1 MTDHWFGA
9 LLQAS
14 LKNWTKLSNFEVNSN
29 QLSGAVLPALPFRTM
44 ESCYLLNY
52 PILEKNTFQ
61 CPWPAGAT
69 AKCLKFAGTANGTLT
84 WQPITDADCTPQPGS
99 HQAILAKWPTGA

>member
-29 QLSGAVLPALPFRTM
+29 QLSGAVLPALPFRMM
-44 ESCYLLNY
+44 ESWLL
-52 PILEKNTFQ
+52 L
-61 CPWPAGAT
+61 
-69 AKCLKFAGTANGTLT
+69 
-84 WQPITDADCTPQPGS
+84 
-99 HQAILAKWPTGA
+99 PTTKR